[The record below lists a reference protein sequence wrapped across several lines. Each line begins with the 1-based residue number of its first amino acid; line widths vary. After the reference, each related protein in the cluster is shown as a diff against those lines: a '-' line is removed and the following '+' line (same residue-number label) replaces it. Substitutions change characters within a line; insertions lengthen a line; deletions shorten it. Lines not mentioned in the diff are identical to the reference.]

1 MARHFA
7 QSLKVK
13 VWMAAAAL
21 AFFVFTFGISSY
33 LMVSLFVENSLY
45 AVIIR
50 FTFLALSVSAFG
62 WWLSNELVKPVE
74 KVALLAKSLER
85 GVSVTLPKT
94 SGSTE
99 TDELLQSLHRT
110 NQQMQT
116 VVGLMDKVAGGD
128 LDVALTPLEDSDR
141 LSRSFQKL
149 LAKVTESIHAKRDL
163 ERLQAA
169 VGQIS
174 EEISQ
179 VKNGNLDVEI
189 NSDYVQT
196 REISDG
202 FKFLLHQLNELVL
215 HVRND
220 SKQAKTSAGEL
231 QKTLLEIIGAKEN
244 RVREL
249 NQTKLTLKQI
259 PQSVK
264 TVSEELYAS
273 AASAQQSIEKARHGS
288 KTAQNNLNV
297 VGGLRQQIQEVVKRI
312 GRLNERSQEIEK
324 VSKTLEDLAQRT
336 DMIALNASIQS
347 AELGEKGR
355 GFTVLAEEIKRL
367 AARAANTNKQISTLN
382 KTIAAEINEVET
394 SLHESIGE
402 VANLSKF
409 AIETGNSLSELEKY
423 IGRFLN
429 LQEKLVAYSGEQS
442 VDTENAFASFT
453 ATIIETEDAIK
464 NLKESETLVT
474 GFLGSVENLHYA
486 VADYRIRAAVKQE
499 NTPLKDESDAALES
513 SFSAK
518 NL

>member
-1 MARHFA
+1 MARQFA

-13 VWMAAAAL
+13 IWMAAGVL
-21 AFFVFTFGISSY
+21 AFFVFTFGIGSY
-33 LMVSLFVENSLY
+33 LMVALFVENSLY
-45 AVIIR
+45 AVAIR
-50 FTFLALSVSAFG
+50 FTFLALGVLAFG

-163 ERLQAA
+163 ERLQMA

-189 NSDYVQT
+189 NSDFTQT

-202 FKFLLHQLNELVL
+202 FKFLLQQLNELVA
-215 HVRND
+215 HVRSD
-220 SKQAKTSAGEL
+220 SKQAKMSAGEL
-231 QKTLLEIIGAKEN
+231 QKTLHEIIGAKEN

-249 NQTKLTLKQI
+249 NQAKLALKQI

-264 TVSEELYAS
+264 AVSEELFAS
-273 AASAQQSIEKARHGS
+273 AASAQQSIEKARRGS

-355 GFTVLAEEIKRL
+355 GFTVLAEEVKRL
-367 AARAANTNKQISTLN
+367 AARAANANKQISTLN

-394 SLHESIGE
+394 ALHESVGE

-442 VDTENAFASFT
+442 VDTENVFESFT
-453 ATIIETEDAIK
+453 VTITETENAIV

-474 GFLGSVENLHYA
+474 GFLGSIENLHQA
-486 VADYRIRAAVKQE
+486 VADYRIKTTAAKE
-499 NTPLKDESDAALES
+499 ILPPNDESAFES
-513 SFSAK
+513 NYSAK
-518 NL
+518 NS